1 MVEVA
6 AAVICRWDRVLI
18 CQRPRGKNFELLWE
32 FPGGK
37 VEPHESP
44 EACIVRECREELGI
58 AIRVLRKLS
67 EVVYE
72 YPKGAIRL
80 HFFAAEIV
88 SGDLVQKEHAAMAW
102 ITAEELSRYA
112 FCPPDRM
119 MLSSVDI
126 NAVIS
131 GGMGR

>member
-1 MVEVA
+1 MVEVS
-6 AAVICRWDRVLI
+6 AAVICRGGQVLI

-58 AIRVLRKLS
+58 AIRVIRKLS
-67 EVVYE
+67 EVVYK

-88 SGDLVQKEHAAMAW
+88 SGELVQNEHVAMAW
-102 ITAEELSRYA
+102 ITPDELHRYT

-119 MLSSVDI
+119 MLSSVDMER
-126 NAVIS
+126 VLR
-131 GGMGR
+131 GGEA